1 MINGI
6 DNAFDLFVSSFK
18 IFWKYPVLIIP
29 IFIVWMVYAPMLIY
43 MKWHFPWDHYNLTG
57 QLIFLYLF
65 IYIIALLLTFS
76 CSILLELIQ
85 QYETGNKF
93 NFWGAL
99 NESLTKN
106 IAHIVI
112 LAILW
117 SFIWFVLVFIQMIL
131 SKKKSNS
138 DDKTTENIA
147 RTLAGHNEY
156 SFWSSSIEM
165 IKKGVRMAVFLIMPS
180 SAWEDLGLRDSYKRG
195 MQILRQRKTAFIAGF
210 SISFI
215 INFLLFFYPSM
226 MFLMSKNGVEFSEMS
241 WYVCILYI
249 GIAWSYSIYLEQM
262 FAAELYLWQM
272 KYEKEVAEAKRT
284 GDKIPE
290 FNDIKRPFVLDEIPD
305 LIE

>member
-6 DNAFDLFVSSFK
+6 DNAFDIFVSSFK

-29 IFIVWMVYAPMLIY
+29 ILIVWMIYAPMLIY
-43 MKWHFPWDHYNLTG
+43 MKWHFPWDNYNLTG
-57 QLIFLYLF
+57 QLTFLYLF

-76 CSILLELIQ
+76 CSILLELIH

-93 NFWGAL
+93 NFWSAL

-106 IAHIVI
+106 IAHIVVM
-112 LAILW
+112 AIIW
-117 SFIWFVLVFIQMIL
+117 SLIWFLLILIQLIL
-131 SKKKSNS
+131 SKKKSSS

-147 RTLAGHNEY
+147 RTLAGHNEFSY
-156 SFWSSSIEM
+156 WSTSIDM

-180 SAWEDLGLRDSYKRG
+180 VAWEDLGIRDSYKRG
-195 MQILRQRKTAFIAGF
+195 MQILKQRKTEFIAGF

-215 INFLLFFYPSM
+215 INFLLFFYPSI
-226 MFLMSKNGVEFSEMS
+226 MFFMSSKGIEFSDVS
-241 WYVCILYI
+241 WFVCILYI

-272 KYEKEVAEAKRT
+272 TFEKEVDKAKKE
-284 GDKIPE
+284 GNKIPE
-290 FNDIKRPFVLDEIPD
+290 FNEVKRPFIFDEIPD